1 VALNVVLAYFAYV
14 LDLPVYLDTIGT
26 IFMSA
31 LGGTVPGLF
40 VAVVTNILC
49 GVFNNNALYF
59 SLINVIT
66 ALLTSWLMHDNRYLK
81 FYNVLLY
88 FLGLF
93 AVNSVLGGLIEQYLF
108 HSPFNLLFI
117 AFATADKIVS
127 AGIAFIVYSIIPLS
141 ERKAIWYSAW
151 RQNPDYVAGRHIDS
165 KKKKWSIQKKKW
177 SIQKKMTSIVGF
189 SSLFLVLVMSWVSVN
204 TYYQS
209 ASDINRNISIRTAR
223 FASDIVDGD
232 RVEEYLEKGPAA
244 EGYNETR
251 DLLEQI
257 RKNAYGVKFLY
268 VYQVKEDGYH
278 VVFDLDTPDVK
289 ADPVGSVVPFD
300 ESYSEY
306 LDDLIAGKEVGAVES
321 KDKYGWLLTAYEP
334 IRDSSGK
341 TVAYACA
348 DSSLAMIS
356 SYTEDYLLK
365 TLLVFGGFFIMV
377 IGMGLWYS
385 KYHLVNP
392 ITSITECA
400 QEFIHSERD
409 QKTLDENVKKIRK
422 IDVHTDD
429 DVEELY
435 NAICAMEADMAE
447 QMRDIR
453 HYADAT
459 AKMQNGLIITM
470 ADLVE
475 NPDFDMSSNIQRTAA
490 YARIIVEGLKKK
502 GYYAEKITPQF
513 ISDVIIS
520 APLHDIGKVNIPDT
534 ILNKP
539 GKLTEEEFE
548 VIKTHAVYGRKI
560 IERAIDT
567 IQGESYLKEALN
579 MAAYHHE
586 RWDGKGYPEG
596 LHGQVIPL
604 SARIMAIAD
613 VFDAL
618 TSERVY
624 KSAYSFE
631 KSMDIIQE
639 GSGTQ
644 FDPKCVEAFMDS
656 MTDVKIVLKTY
667 QNR

>member
-1 VALNVVLAYFAYV
+1 
-14 LDLPVYLDTIGT
+14 
-26 IFMSA
+26 
-31 LGGTVPGLF
+31 
-40 VAVVTNILC
+40 
-49 GVFNNNALYF
+49 
-59 SLINVIT
+59 
-66 ALLTSWLMHDNRYLK
+66 
-81 FYNVLLY
+81 
-88 FLGLF
+88 
-93 AVNSVLGGLIEQYLF
+93 
-108 HSPFNLLFI
+108 
-117 AFATADKIVS
+117 
-127 AGIAFIVYSIIPLS
+127 
-141 ERKAIWYSAW
+141 
-151 RQNPDYVAGRHIDS
+151 
-165 KKKKWSIQKKKW
+165 
-177 SIQKKMTSIVGF
+177 
-189 SSLFLVLVMSWVSVN
+189 
-204 TYYQS
+204 
-209 ASDINRNISIRTAR
+209 
-223 FASDIVDGD
+223 
-232 RVEEYLEKGPAA
+232 
-244 EGYNETR
+244 
-251 DLLEQI
+251 
-257 RKNAYGVKFLY
+257 
-268 VYQVKEDGYH
+268 